1 MEDREMS
8 LSSSLFWLEDMGFDL
23 DGLGCHWLAEGVAV
37 HLETS
42 PGAVEFGLIMPRCSF
57 TISVPCTA
65 ITLKEHAGADS
76 LRSPCFDDKA
86 HPGWIRRTLR
96 GAIWMLRN
104 LNAYGFGNYELER
117 NWGLDA
123 ATQRD
128 ELVALL
134 DDLEAQAA
142 EIRTQIAA
150 LKPEPDEPYARE
162 WAQLAEADFVD
173 DDQSPF

>member
-1 MEDREMS
+1 MS
-8 LSSSLFWLEDMGFDL
+8 VAPFWLEDMGFDL
-23 DGLGCHWLAEGVAV
+23 DGFDCQWLPEGVAV

-42 PGAVEFGLIMPRCSF
+42 PDALEFGLIMPRGSF
-57 TISVPCTA
+57 TITVPDIA
-65 ITLKEHAGADS
+65 ITLKEHAGADL

-117 NWGLDA
+117 NWGLEA
-123 ATQRD
+123 AARQD
-128 ELVALL
+128 ELIALL
-134 DDLEAQAA
+134 DELEAQAA

-150 LKPEPDEPYARE
+150 LKPEPGEPYARE
-162 WAQLAEADFVD
+162 WAQLADAE
-173 DDQSPF
+173 